1 MEIRI
6 VTVEELPKL
15 SGCAA
20 GFYSASQSL
29 GEFDLDCFVCFW
41 KGLIEAGAGVIFG
54 LFDGEEVRGVLGG
67 VAGYEPNAPVKTASE
82 LFWWVDPEARGLG
95 SMRLYYEFE
104 KWAKVKGCKTI
115 RMVRLSDSMPEEVE
129 GIYARLGFAEIE
141 RHYSKT
147 L

>member
-15 SGCAA
+15 AGCAA
-20 GFYSASQSL
+20 GFYGTAKSL
-29 GEFDLDCFVCFW
+29 GSFDLDCFVCFW

-54 LFDGEEVRGVLGG
+54 LFDGEEVKGTLGG
-67 VAGYEPNAPVKTASE
+67 VASYEPNAPVRAASE
-82 LFWWVDPEARGLG
+82 LFWWVEPEARGLA

-104 KWAKVKGCKTI
+104 KWAKAKGCKTI
-115 RMVRLSDSMPEEVE
+115 RMVRLSDSMPEAIE
-129 GIYARLGFAEIE
+129 GIYARLGLVEIE
-141 RHYSKT
+141 RHYSKE